1 MNSRQPLVSVVISVY
16 NEENFILKS
25 LESIV
30 SQTYKNVEIRIVD
43 DNSTDNTYTKL
54 LNFEKKHKNLFLYKN
69 EKNIGLTKSLNFL
82 ISESKG
88 DLIARQDSDDVS
100 SPKRIEQQ
108 VLLMNNYNLDFCG
121 TRSIHM
127 QSKRIIPKYSYY
139 IPINIL
145 KHFKNPFIHGSLI
158 FKKTALEEVGFY
170 NENFYYAQDYKLII
184 DLLKKGLK
192 CMVIKEPLY
201 ELNMSNNI
209 SSKFREEQQ
218 YYADCAR
225 KGILPKVL
233 A

>member
-1 MNSRQPLVSVVISVY
+1 
-16 NEENFILKS
+16 
-25 LESIV
+25 
-30 SQTYKNVEIRIVD
+30 
-43 DNSTDNTYTKL
+43 
-54 LNFEKKHKNLFLYKN
+54 
-69 EKNIGLTKSLNFL
+69 
-82 ISESKG
+82 
-88 DLIARQDSDDVS
+88 
-100 SPKRIEQQ
+100 
-108 VLLMNNYNLDFCG
+108 
-121 TRSIHM
+121 M

-145 KHFKNPFIHGSLI
+145 KHFKNPFIHGSLV
-158 FKKTALEEVGFY
+158 FKKTVLEEVGFY

-192 CMVIKEPLY
+192 CKVIKEPLY

>member
-1 MNSRQPLVSVVISVY
+1 MNKKQPLVSFVISVY
-16 NEENFILKS
+16 NEENFILNS
-25 LESIV
+25 LDSIL
-30 SQTYKNVEIRIVD
+30 SQTYKNIEIRVID
-43 DNSTDNTYTKL
+43 DCSTDSTYNKL
-54 LNFEKKHKNLFLYKN
+54 IEFKKKYKNVFVYRN
-69 EKNIGLTKSLNFL
+69 EKNVGLTRSLNYL
-82 ISESKG
+82 ISQSKG
-88 DLIARQDSDDVS
+88 DLIARQDSDDLS
-100 SPKRIEQQ
+100 SPYRIEKQ
-108 VLLMNNYNLDFCG
+108 VSLMNNYNLDFCG

-158 FKKTALEEVGFY
+158 FKKTVLEEVGFY
-170 NENFYYAQDYKLII
+170 NEKFYYAQDYKLII

-192 CMVIKEPLY
+192 CKVIKEPLY

-209 SSKFREEQQ
+209 SSIFKEEQQ
-218 YYADCAR
+218 YYANCAR